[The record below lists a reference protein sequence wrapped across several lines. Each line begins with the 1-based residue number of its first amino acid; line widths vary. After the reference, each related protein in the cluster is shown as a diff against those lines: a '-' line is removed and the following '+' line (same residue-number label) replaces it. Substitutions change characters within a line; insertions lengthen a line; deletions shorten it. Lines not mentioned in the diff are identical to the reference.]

1 MVISYRIKTSP
12 LIFAQSLLDEPTQH
26 ATVRRELGLLMDLKL
41 LFISH
46 ANYETNSWL
55 CTVAVVPQGNQ
66 WIHRT
71 IILNLHLPRTTFT

>member
-12 LIFAQSLLDEPTQH
+12 LIFAHSLLDEPTQR
-26 ATVRRELGLLMDLKL
+26 ATVRRELGILMDLKL

-46 ANYETNSWL
+46 ANYQTNSCL

-66 WIHRT
+66 
-71 IILNLHLPRTTFT
+71 